1 MSTFGVIVTTRGF
14 FPGELAETARK
25 QILEKLKGM
34 GHEAIILPEHET
46 RYGAIESYE
55 DSKKLAKLFSDN
67 RDKIEGI
74 IVILPN
80 FGDEIAVATTID
92 LAKLDV
98 PVLVQACD
106 DDLDKDN
113 RMPIETR
120 RDAFCGKLSVCN
132 NFRQRGISFTDT
144 TYHTCAIE
152 SEVFTKDLER
162 FNKICKVVN
171 GLKNARLG
179 SLGARPF
186 PFHTV
191 RYSEKLL
198 QAYGITTCVVDMSDI
213 ISATNKMETTDEV
226 KERVMALKAYA
237 NIPSYIKEERIVLQ
251 AKLCLTIEKWLK
263 GNECAAGAVQCW
275 SSIEDSI
282 GCGACLSMSYLGEN
296 GLPCACESDVMGA
309 LSMYALYLASDQPS
323 GYLDWNNNY
332 KENRDMCIN
341 THCSSLPRGFF
352 GHKFE
357 ASNLDILGKSL
368 GEENCFGACK
378 GKVDAGPMTFAKI
391 STDEVEGVI
400 KCYIGEGEFTD
411 DPAVMDGGIVVCKI
425 PELQDLMKF
434 LCKEGFEHHVAMSR
448 SLSADILEEAFANY
462 LGWEVYRHN

>member
-14 FPGELAETARK
+14 FPGKLAETARK
-25 QILEKLKGM
+25 QILEKLGKM
-34 GHEAIILPEHET
+34 GHEAIILPEQET
-46 RYGAIESYE
+46 RYGAIETYE

-80 FGDEIAVATTID
+80 FGDEIAVATAID
-92 LAKLDV
+92 QAKLDV

-113 RMPIETR
+113 RMPIDTR

-132 NFRQRGISFTDT
+132 NLRQYGISFTDT
-144 TYHTCAIE
+144 TYHTCAID
-152 SEVFTKDLER
+152 SDVFTGDIEK

-179 SLGARPF
+179 SIGARPF
-186 PFHTV
+186 PFQTV
-191 RYSEKLL
+191 RYSEKIL

-213 ISATNKMETTDEV
+213 ISAVNKMEVNKEVTDRV
-226 KERVMALKAYA
+226 KALKAYA
-237 NIPSYIKEERIVLQ
+237 NIPSYIKEERIILQ
-251 AKLCLTIEKWLK
+251 AKLGLTIEKWLK
-263 GNECAAGAVQCW
+263 KNECVAGAVQCW
-275 SSIEDSI
+275 GAIEENI
-282 GCGACLSMSYLGEN
+282 GCGACLSMSFLGEN
-296 GLPCACESDVMGA
+296 GMPCACESDVMGA
-309 LSMYALYLASDQPS
+309 LSMYALNLASDLPS

-332 KENRDMCIN
+332 KDDRDKCIN

-368 GEENCFGACK
+368 GAENCFGACK
-378 GKVDAGPMTFAKI
+378 GKVDAGPMTFVKI
-391 STDEVEGVI
+391 STDDADGI
-400 KCYIGEGEFTD
+400 IRCYIGEGEFTD
-411 DPAVMDGGIVVCKI
+411 DPAVMDGGIAVCKI
-425 PELQDLMKF
+425 PELQELMKF
-434 LCKEGFEHHVAMSR
+434 ICKEGFEHHVAMSR
-448 SLSADILEEAFANY
+448 ALCADVLEEAFGSY
-462 LGWEVYRHN
+462 LGWDVYRH